1 MTEEKQK
8 HLLFSN
14 HDLWILIFPLVI
26 ELALKLIVGLI
37 DSVMVSSVG
46 EAAVSGVSLMDSI
59 MQLLIYIFAAMA
71 SGGAVV
77 AGQYLGAKVHKKAN
91 QAAGELMWLN
101 ALLSVV
107 IMAVMLLVSDWM
119 LTHVFGQIEQDVYE
133 NAKGYF
139 GIVLLSV
146 PAIAM
151 LEAGTAIFR
160 TMGNSKTTMKISLL
174 MKVMNAIGNAILIYG
189 CSMGTRGAALSTLVS
204 RWTAAILVVCLLLN
218 PERQL
223 SLERSWRHH
232 FDWQMSKSI
241 MTMGVPGG
249 VENGVFQLGKI
260 VILGLVATFGTAAI
274 TANAVSQTLA
284 SLEMIPGSAIQLA
297 IVTVIAR
304 CIGAGD
310 YEQTE
315 YFNKK
320 LLKISYVTVLIWSV
334 VLVLGQPLILKFYN
348 LSEETTRLTFAMF
361 RWHALGAV
369 LIWPLSFDLPAS
381 LRATGDVR
389 FPMFLSIFSMWVF
402 RFGGAYLL
410 SGPLGFGAVGVW
422 MSMAFLD
429 WGFRALCFSVRWKS
443 GKWKAKGVVK
453 G

>member
-1 MTEEKQK
+1 
-8 HLLFSN
+8 
-14 HDLWILIFPLVI
+14 
-26 ELALKLIVGLI
+26 
-37 DSVMVSSVG
+37 
-46 EAAVSGVSLMDSI
+46 
-59 MQLLIYIFAAMA
+59 
-71 SGGAVV
+71 
-77 AGQYLGAKVHKKAN
+77 
-91 QAAGELMWLN
+91 
-101 ALLSVV
+101 
-107 IMAVMLLVSDWM
+107 
-119 LTHVFGQIEQDVYE
+119 
-133 NAKGYF
+133 
-139 GIVLLSV
+139 
-146 PAIAM
+146 
-151 LEAGTAIFR
+151 
-160 TMGNSKTTMKISLL
+160 MKISLL
-174 MKVMNAIGNAILIYG
+174 MNVMNAIGNAIRIYG